1 MAEFKEQVLDILE
14 EVCENDIVKE
24 NLDVQ
29 LFEEG
34 ILDSFAV
41 VSLLVEFQERLDIEV
56 SISDFDRDEWATPNM
71 VIKSWKK
78 SDEQSKI
85 WSDAFSIGPFAVFLL
100 IPTRFLL
107 PLLSDE
113 KVEQAATSLKKKNSK
128 YDFTAKDVSRSKISS
143 DVRFIGI
150 RTYGCFPSI

>member
-56 SISDFDRDEWATPNM
+56 SISDF
-71 VIKSWKK
+71 
-78 SDEQSKI
+78 
-85 WSDAFSIGPFAVFLL
+85 
-100 IPTRFLL
+100 
-107 PLLSDE
+107 
-113 KVEQAATSLKKKNSK
+113 
-128 YDFTAKDVSRSKISS
+128 
-143 DVRFIGI
+143 
-150 RTYGCFPSI
+150 